1 MNNLLMMSDKD
12 NVAVCLADGRSG
24 ETVTL
29 TAKDGSRSGETV
41 TLTAKD
47 GSRSG
52 SLRLIEEIPFAHKV
66 ALADIAPGEHIIK
79 YGEIIGIA
87 TQFIKTGK
95 WVHVH
100 NIKGLRGKGDS

>member
-12 NVAVCLADGRSG
+12 NVAVCLADAKPG

-29 TAKDGSRSGETV
+29 TEKDGS
-41 TLTAKD
+41 K
-47 GSRSG
+47 SG
-52 SLRLIEEIPFAHKV
+52 SLELIEEIPFAHKV
-66 ALADIAPGEHIIK
+66 ALVDIAPGEHVIK

-100 NIKGLRGKGDS
+100 NMKGLRAKGDS

>member
-1 MNNLLMMSDKD
+1 MNNLLQMSAKD
-12 NVAVCLADGRSG
+12 NVAVCLADGKPG

-29 TAKDGSRSGETV
+29 KAKDGGNLGSVKLMDET
-41 TLTAKD
+41 
-47 GSRSG
+47 
-52 SLRLIEEIPFAHKV
+52 PFAHKV
-66 ALADIAPGEHIIK
+66 ALVNLFPGEHIIK

-87 TQFIKTGK
+87 TQSIKTGQ

>member
-1 MNNLLMMSDKD
+1 MNNLLMINDKD
-12 NVAVCLADGRSG
+12 NVAVCLADGKSG

-29 TAKDGSRSGETV
+29 TAKDGS
-41 TLTAKD
+41 K
-47 GSRSG
+47 SG

-66 ALADIAPGEHIIK
+66 ALVDIAPGEHIIK

>member
-12 NVAVCLADGRSG
+12 NVAVCLADG
-24 ETVTL
+24 
-29 TAKDGSRSGETV
+29 RSGETV